1 MTAEIIQDGK
11 YVSLTYSIQDNEGSV
26 LEHSDLPVGF
36 VLGGAQ
42 ELIGGMDA
50 AIRGKAAGD
59 EIDFDLPPD
68 AGFGTHDADLT
79 FTDDI
84 NNVPPQFRQIGAEVQ
99 MQNEAGEVKNF
110 YVTRIENG
118 RLTVDGNHPLAGK
131 TLRVHVRIHEVR
143 EANLEDLANDGQ
155 SCAIPGALH

>member
-59 EIDFDLPPD
+59 EIDFDLPPE
-68 AGFGTHDADLT
+68 AGFGSHDADLT

-99 MQNEAGEVKNF
+99 MQNEAGEVKSF

-131 TLRVHVRIHEVR
+131 SLRVHVRIHEVR
-143 EANLEDLANDGQ
+143 EANREDMANDGQ
-155 SCAIPGALH
+155 SCAIPSALH

>member
-1 MTAEIIQDGK
+1 MTAEIIEDGK

-59 EIDFDLPPD
+59 EIDFDLPPE
-68 AGFGTHDADLT
+68 AGFGSHDAALT

-99 MQNEAGEVKNF
+99 MQNEAGEVKSF